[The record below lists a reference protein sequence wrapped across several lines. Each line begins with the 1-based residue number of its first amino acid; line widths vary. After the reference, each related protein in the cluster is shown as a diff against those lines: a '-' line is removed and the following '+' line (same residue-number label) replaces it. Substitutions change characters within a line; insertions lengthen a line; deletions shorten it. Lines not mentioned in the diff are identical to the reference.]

1 MERDTSTILEIT
13 DGARKSA
20 YTREILKLLPDWFG
34 NPQAFENYVRDV
46 QKFPYFAA
54 FVGEHCV
61 GFFSVRVHYG
71 HTGELYLCGV
81 HPAYRN
87 RGIGHALCTASEQYF
102 LSCGCD
108 CMVVKTLSDLVDYAP
123 YRETRMFYKSV
134 GFTELLTLTEMTEH
148 ARNMVRAVSVP
159 VIADADNGYGGVQHH
174 EQQRLV
180 ARAQEV

>member
-1 MERDTSTILEIT
+1 MERDTCIILEIT

-20 YTREILKLLPDWFG
+20 YTRAILKMLPDWFG

-61 GFFSVRVHYG
+61 IFFSVRVHYG

-134 GFTELLTLTEMTEH
+134 GFTELLTLTEMWDE
-148 ARNMVRAVSVP
+148 NNPCLIMYKK
-159 VIADADNGYGGVQHH
+159 I
-174 EQQRLV
+174 
-180 ARAQEV
+180 